1 MPADRDRSMI
11 DELRQKVVDLT
22 EQLTQERAKVKQ
34 IQHDKVIEVRHA
46 REQEQVKCEKEKIT
60 LKKKYLKEKND
71 AVNKILEN
79 LKKKDRGVGEV
90 LNQKDEEI
98 RLLQIELLAAQ
109 KENDSTSQS
118 SFTKEQESAMLN
130 ELRDQFETEKAR
142 LMQSMFEL
150 RTEKVRL
157 EEELDIIKDSDR
169 EKAIQLRQMHDQ
181 HQRELT
187 KLKRSSTVENRKQ
200 LEELRQVER
209 RVMDKEKELSRKSK
223 RLSQIEMSKE
233 ELQDKLNEQKL
244 SERINLSMSM
254 IDLNSSFS
262 PRKGQEDR
270 EKGLQQRNA
279 ELQAR
284 IKQLEE
290 KINNLNSENE
300 SLVAKMFQER
310 KTRVQLENN
319 LNNQNLSSRTN
330 SSSTPVPTKPR
341 KRVKFACTMINGTNV
356 MNENENNGNNV
367 ASKKQTVQD
376 GKKRR
381 QSLSTV
387 CSNLEEKNKELVKQ
401 NQELMMQLDE
411 LKESAELS
419 VEDKALAEKLRI
431 QEKEKLLIE
440 RTLAQILSQSNI
452 NLPKDIRENIENQA
466 LQMEL
471 NEALQNED
479 KSAQDD
485 QLVEEL
491 RAKIMEQEDDYHK
504 LLNETK
510 RREEE
515 LETTNVQ
522 LGKELT
528 ALKANQ
534 VQLAEQLSSTKAVM
548 KKLNSEHDQLKQSS
562 SRLQSEHDQ
571 LQQSSS
577 RLKTENEKLRQ
588 TSSAPQPDLEKQLR
602 EARDLK
608 NEIEMLRAEKQ
619 KLLDGEAASKQKIKL
634 LEEVQMELVKKEEKN
649 SRFYDDV
656 SQKLSL
662 VTQER
667 NELTKRVEEYETQR
681 RYEAEEMASMLN
693 DRNEYLE
700 QLEKDKEY
708 LRKECENYRL
718 SNMKLESRLQKMESK
733 LSPNSAALL
742 NKITELEETTEVVE
756 ALKISNEDLKNHIR
770 QFESEKAGMKKQH
783 NEELQRVIR
792 TLDKKN
798 KEHNQKSEELRSH
811 IKRLESDLRHLEQSK
826 MENSG
831 NLQIKSQELQQM
843 SEYVRK
849 LESSE
854 NDLRTKLELY
864 QKTTQEELEGLK
876 ERNRELELN
885 TKKMTDMRQTERVLR
900 RHIIEID
907 KARASEARQH
917 HRAKLQLE
925 DLKKKVES
933 SETQLTKTKEM
944 DSLIQEVV
952 MLQASE
958 QRLKSQ
964 LEDIKS
970 GKDLNQT
977 IITESKSKDQEL
989 QKLYDQIR
997 DLNKKLDESTTLK
1010 EEKEHLTAK
1019 LDKQESEYR
1028 GVTKSLKAEVAK
1040 LEVQL
1045 QEREKQAGEFKQL
1058 VVRLEQEIKDLSDD
1072 QEKRVLLE
1080 KIVRLE
1086 SDLSQTKSEN
1096 SKLSTQMD
1104 NVSKATLASVNS
1116 VELTD
1121 GVFAEV
1127 HSAIVTKIKEQGD
1140 ELTTLMKNL
1149 RTLLNSSIQE
1159 SGNRGDED
1167 AQQKYLV
1174 FMQNLETMGFI
1185 VKETMSLDQMLLNLE
1200 RIYSRDLQGLDGKKK
1215 EALSQ
1220 VEDLKA
1226 SIVELKLTEVD
1237 NEFSAYPAALSMELR
1252 SLNNKLALA
1261 EEENRSLKMEFKD
1274 MRDSLNLK
1282 RDRMILLETKLNDAE
1297 HKLAGTSNR
1306 SSEINS
1312 QANLDQADARHKSVK
1327 AKLTSEITMLES
1339 SLATAH
1345 ATIKTLQAQ
1354 LPEGAGDNKLV
1365 QQVQETQEKMTAMQK
1380 EYRKQIDNLEV
1391 NLSTT
1396 NGTLLRRDN
1405 EIKMLR
1411 EGVSHLESRL
1421 ERAAASKE
1429 QDIAAVKQEKEKHIL
1444 ANQKLETQNIELV
1457 TLCETI
1463 KGDFEKQSESHK
1475 ELEDLKNRLQ
1485 LDLELNRQELKNS
1498 TTKVKALEDKL
1509 ASMRAEIASHT
1520 SPDALLQSKEEQ
1532 INDLEEKLN
1541 EQSEKS
1547 QAEISNLRS
1556 NIWQLQ
1562 TDVSTEKAAK
1572 KAVEAKLAELRLKM
1586 DNSNSSYEKEL
1597 ETSKESL
1604 NSSRL
1609 KYNELNEKHM
1619 NVNQKC
1625 DDLTKKVR
1633 QLEFEVE
1640 SKTNEIR
1647 DIREQCNELDKTVK
1661 QRNLEV
1667 ERLIKKTE
1675 DLDKE
1680 LSVRRNATD
1689 VNGELSELL
1698 LNKDNHIQEIELK
1711 LQKSAGDVSTAK
1723 SEVTELKKQLGAL
1736 EEMRRKQTQEI
1747 KKLQN
1752 EAERENKRDREL
1764 LHEKN
1769 NNLNKEITRLTM
1781 LLSQNNSQAKD
1792 GQVDE
1797 SVLDRIR
1804 VMEAELDDVSKK
1816 YKKSTSV
1823 LEEKQEELK
1832 VQKDEIKLLRM
1843 TVESY
1848 DSKVN
1853 EQTDLINKLEKELTN
1868 VKGTLA
1874 VSLLEEIQH
1883 ATASPPPQIEK
1894 VPSIM
1899 LGDDDVNNAL
1909 RTIDEANNSTNL
1921 QRTATAE
1928 SEARYYVALSDY
1940 QAPPGT
1946 EQISVREGDIVIVL
1960 SEEKSGFY
1968 MAEVEGKKGLVP
1980 VGHVGEYNP
1989 KHPGSALPL
1998 EAYKLN
2004 AISDDDLEGNLSPPV
2019 APSAAWLPNSSIC
2032 LTWEPPALLDGK
2044 NRGIA
2049 VAGYKVYVSGKE
2061 KTIVF
2066 GCESR
2071 EIVLE
2076 NMSTTSLGDIQIVT
2090 IGADNQ
2096 ESNPVP
2102 VTLPKPPEKAEILKA
2117 VHAHNTS
2124 IDTSAQYVVALYTY
2138 DPVLDSP
2145 NEFPELEL
2153 GFLEGDLIRKV
2164 GDTMPDGF
2172 FKGELYGKTGLV
2184 PSNFVQLILEQDGS
2198 LGETGEDVSASGSYP
2213 QKFIALYD
2221 YDPMTQSPNDN
2232 PETELAFCEG
2242 EIIDVTGP
2250 MDEDQYYPAEVGGR
2264 YGLVPSNFVESL
2276 KENSRSKDHDGTLA
2290 REDSTEATIATL
2302 LAQAAENVS
2311 QKDPLRK
2318 NVPSSAELDVRN
2330 TMSVRTRWH
2339 QRYPNVY

>member
-1 MPADRDRSMI
+1 MTFQYGRS
-11 DELRQKVVDLT
+11 DNK
-22 EQLTQERAKVKQ
+22 
-34 IQHDKVIEVRHA
+34 
-46 REQEQVKCEKEKIT
+46 KCTKCMSI
-60 LKKKYLKEKND
+60 
-71 AVNKILEN
+71 NK
-79 LKKKDRGVGEV
+79 
-90 LNQKDEEI
+90 
-98 RLLQIELLAAQ
+98 
-109 KENDSTSQS
+109 
-118 SFTKEQESAMLN
+118 
-130 ELRDQFETEKAR
+130 LRDQFETEKAR

-262 PRKGQEDR
+262 PHTPPVIKPRGSASGNLARSSSSTFSYGRLSRTSSSSSVASGRKSLATTPSSPKPGRPPSVGPLRAERKGQEDR

-330 SSSTPVPTKPR
+330 SSSTP
-341 KRVKFACTMINGTNV
+341 
-356 MNENENNGNNV
+356 
-367 ASKKQTVQD
+367 KKQTVQD

-656 SQKLSL
+656 S
-662 VTQER
+662 
-667 NELTKRVEEYETQR
+667 QR

-2330 TMSVRTRWH
+2330 TMSVSGSKASLTESNSKKKKKSRLNILKKLKKSRED
-2339 QRYPNVY
+2339 VSKGEG

>member
-22 EQLTQERAKVKQ
+22 EQLGQERVKVKQ
-34 IQHDKVIEVRHA
+34 VHHDKVIEVRHA

-79 LKKKDRGVGEV
+79 LKKKDRGIGEV
-90 LNQKDEEI
+90 LNQKDDEI
-98 RLLQIELLAAQ
+98 RVLQAELQVLQ
-109 KENDSTSQS
+109 TENDSGSHTSL
-118 SFTKEQESAMLN
+118 TNEQESAYIS

-181 HQRELT
+181 HQRELS
-187 KLKRSSTVENRKQ
+187 KIKRSSTVENRKQ
-200 LEELRQVER
+200 LDELRQVER

-223 RLSQIEMSKE
+223 RMSQIEVTKE
-233 ELQDKLNEQKL
+233 ELQEKLNEQKL

-262 PRKGQEDR
+262 PRKSQEER
-270 EKGLQQRNA
+270 EKGFQQRNT

-290 KINNLNSENE
+290 KINSLNSENE
-300 SLVAKMFQER
+300 SL
-310 KTRVQLENN
+310 
-319 LNNQNLSSRTN
+319 
-330 SSSTPVPTKPR
+330 
-341 KRVKFACTMINGTNV
+341 
-356 MNENENNGNNV
+356 
-367 ASKKQTVQD
+367 KKQSGGQD

-381 QSLSTV
+381 VSLSTI
-387 CSNLEEKNKELVKQ
+387 CANLEEKNKELSKQ
-401 NQELMMQLDE
+401 NQDLLTQLDE

-419 VEDKALAEKLRI
+419 VDGKALAEKLRI
-431 QEKEKLLIE
+431 QEKEKLLVE
-440 RTLAQILSQSNI
+440 RTLAQILTQSNI
-452 NLPKDIRENIENQA
+452 KLPKDIRENIENQA

-471 NEALQNED
+471 NEAWQND
-479 KSAQDD
+479 DNDSQDA

-491 RAKIMEQEDDYHK
+491 RAKILEQEQDYK
-504 LLNETK
+504 KMVTDTK
-510 RREEE
+510 QKEEE
-515 LETTNVQ
+515 LESSNVQ
-522 LGKELT
+522 LSKELS

-534 VQLAEQLSSTKAVM
+534 VQLAEQLNSTKAVM
-548 KKLNSEHDQLKQSS
+548 KNLKAENEQFKQSTA
-562 SRLQSEHDQ
+562 RIQSEYEQ
-571 LQQSSS
+571 LQQSSA
-577 RLKTENEKLRQ
+577 LLEAEIEKLKQ
-588 TSSAPQPDLEKQLR
+588 APAKPVPDLDKQLR

-619 KLLDGEAASKQKIKL
+619 KLLDGEASSKQKIKL

-649 SRFYDDV
+649 SRYYDDIT
-656 SQKLSL
+656 QKFSL
-662 VTQER
+662 VTKER
-667 NELTKRVEEYETQR
+667 NELAKRVEEYETQR

-700 QLEKDKEY
+700 QLEKSIMQIKDDKDKEY

-718 SNMKLESRLQKMESK
+718 SNLKLESRLSKMESK
-733 LSPNSAALL
+733 LSPNSAALI

-756 ALKISNEDLKNHIR
+756 ALKVSNEDLKNHIR
-770 QFESEKAGMKKQH
+770 QYEAEKGAMKKQH

-811 IKRLESDLRHLEQSK
+811 IKRLESDLRHLETSK

-849 LESSE
+849 LETTE

-925 DLKKKVES
+925 DLKKKAES
-933 SETQLTKTKEM
+933 TETQLAKTKEV

-964 LEDIKS
+964 LEDIRS

-977 IITESKSKDQEL
+977 MITESKSKDDEL
-989 QKLYDQIR
+989 HKLYDQIK
-997 DLNKKLDESTTLK
+997 DLNKKLDGSTNVF
-1010 EEKEHLTAK
+1010 EEKSRLAEQLE
-1019 LDKQESEYR
+1019 KQETEYR
-1028 GVTKSLKAEVAK
+1028 NVTKSLRAEVAK

-1045 QEREKQAGEFKQL
+1045 QEREKQALEFKQL
-1058 VVRLEQEIKDLSDD
+1058 VSRLEQEIKEISDD

-1080 KIVRLE
+1080 KIVHLE
-1086 SDLSQTKSEN
+1086 GDLSSTKSEN
-1096 SKLSTQMD
+1096 TKLSTQMD
-1104 NVSKATLASVNS
+1104 NVAKGSMAAVKS
-1116 VELTD
+1116 VEFTD
-1121 GVFAEV
+1121 GAFAEV

-1140 ELTTLMKNL
+1140 ELNSLMKNL
-1149 RTLLNSSIQE
+1149 RALLNSSIQS
-1159 SGNRGDED
+1159 SGNQMSEEQ
-1167 AQQKYLV
+1167 QQKYLL
-1174 FMQNLETMGFI
+1174 FMQNLETIGFI
-1185 VKETMSLDQMLLNLE
+1185 VKETMSLDQLLENLE
-1200 RIYSRDLQGLDGKKK
+1200 KIYSRDLQGLENNKI
-1215 EALSQ
+1215 EALSK

-1237 NEFSAYPAALSMELR
+1237 NEFSTYPAALSLELR
-1252 SLNNKLALA
+1252 HLNNKLALT
-1261 EEENRSLKMEFKD
+1261 EEENRSIKMEYKD
-1274 MRDSLNLK
+1274 MRDQLQLK
-1282 RDRMILLETKLNDAE
+1282 RDQAILLETRLNDSE
-1297 HKLAGTSNR
+1297 HKLAGRSNR
-1306 SSEINS
+1306 SNEIRS
-1312 QANLDQADARHKSVK
+1312 QATVDQADARHKSVK
-1327 AKLTSEITMLES
+1327 NKLSSEISMLES

-1345 ATIKTLQAQ
+1345 STIKTLQAQ
-1354 LPEGAGDNKLV
+1354 LPEGASDSILIK
-1365 QQVQETQEKMTAMQK
+1365 QVQETQEKMLAMQA

-1396 NGTLLRRDN
+1396 NATLLRREN

-1421 ERAAASKE
+1421 ERAALAKE
-1429 QDIAAVKQEKEKHIL
+1429 QDMAAVKLEKEKHIL

-1463 KGDFEKQSESHK
+1463 KGDFEKQSLTTK
-1475 ELEDLKNRLQ
+1475 ELEDLKNKLQ
-1485 LDLELNRQELKNS
+1485 HDLELNQQEAKMS
-1498 TTKVKALEDKL
+1498 RDKVKVLEDKL
-1509 ASMRAEIASHT
+1509 ASLRDEAASHS

-1547 QAEISNLRS
+1547 QGEISSLKS
-1556 NIWQLQ
+1556 QIWQLQ
-1562 TDVSTEKAAK
+1562 TDVSSERAAK
-1572 KAVEAKLAELRLKM
+1572 KAVDARLSELKLKLET
-1586 DNSNSSYEKEL
+1586 SNSSYEKEL
-1597 ETSKESL
+1597 ETSKENM
-1604 NSSRL
+1604 NSYRM
-1609 KYNELNEKHM
+1609 KYNELAQSTKEMNEIS
-1619 NVNQKC
+1619 

-1647 DIREQCNELDKTVK
+1647 DLREHCNELDKTVK
-1661 QRNLEV
+1661 QRNLEI

-1675 DLDKE
+1675 ELDKE

-1698 LNKDNHIQEIELK
+1698 LNKDNHIQEIEVK
-1711 LQKSAGDVSTAK
+1711 LQKSVGEVIAAK
-1723 SEVTELKKQLGAL
+1723 SEVAELKKKIGTL
-1736 EEMRRKQTQEI
+1736 EERRRNQTEES

-1752 EAERENKRDREL
+1752 EAERESKKDREL

-1769 NNLNKEITRLTM
+1769 NTLNREITRLTAM
-1781 LLSQNNSQAKD
+1781 LSQNI
-1792 GQVDE
+1792 GQENNAPVDNT
-1797 SVLDRIR
+1797 VLDRMTK
-1804 VMEAELDDVSKK
+1804 METELNEVSKK
-1816 YKKSTSV
+1816 YRGSASV

-1853 EQTDLINKLEKELTN
+1853 EQTDLINKLQKELTN

-1874 VSLLEEIQH
+1874 VSLLDEIQQ
-1883 ATASPPPQIEK
+1883 ATASLPPQLEK

-1899 LGDDDVNNAL
+1899 LGDDDVSNAL
-1909 RTIDEANNSTNL
+1909 RTIDEANSTSTL

-1940 QAPPGT
+1940 EAPEGSQQT
-1946 EQISVREGDIVIVL
+1946 SVKEGDIVIVL
-1960 SEEKSGFY
+1960 SEERMGF
-1968 MAEVEGKKGLVP
+1968 
-1980 VGHVGEYNP
+1980 
-1989 KHPGSALPL
+1989 
-1998 EAYKLN
+1998 
-2004 AISDDDLEGNLSPPV
+2004 I
-2019 APSAAWLPNSSIC
+2019 WLK
-2032 LTWEPPALLDGK
+2032 W
-2044 NRGIA
+2044 
-2049 VAGYKVYVSGKE
+2049 
-2061 KTIVF
+2061 
-2066 GCESR
+2066 R
-2071 EIVLE
+2071 EIR
-2076 NMSTTSLGDIQIVT
+2076 DW
-2090 IGADNQ
+2090 
-2096 ESNPVP
+2096 
-2102 VTLPKPPEKAEILKA
+2102 
-2117 VHAHNTS
+2117 
-2124 IDTSAQYVVALYTY
+2124 
-2138 DPVLDSP
+2138 
-2145 NEFPELEL
+2145 F
-2153 GFLEGDLIRKV
+2153 
-2164 GDTMPDGF
+2164 
-2172 FKGELYGKTGLV
+2172 
-2184 PSNFVQLILEQDGS
+2184 
-2198 LGETGEDVSASGSYP
+2198 
-2213 QKFIALYD
+2213 
-2221 YDPMTQSPNDN
+2221 
-2232 PETELAFCEG
+2232 
-2242 EIIDVTGP
+2242 
-2250 MDEDQYYPAEVGGR
+2250 
-2264 YGLVPSNFVESL
+2264 
-2276 KENSRSKDHDGTLA
+2276 
-2290 REDSTEATIATL
+2290 L
-2302 LAQAAENVS
+2302 LAM
-2311 QKDPLRK
+2311 
-2318 NVPSSAELDVRN
+2318 SANTTLNTLDQLCR
-2330 TMSVRTRWH
+2330 
-2339 QRYPNVY
+2339 

>member
-22 EQLTQERAKVKQ
+22 EQLGQERVKVKQ
-34 IQHDKVIEVRHA
+34 VHHDKVIEVRHA

-79 LKKKDRGVGEV
+79 LKKKDRGIGEV
-90 LNQKDEEI
+90 LNQKDDEI
-98 RLLQIELLAAQ
+98 RVLQAELQVLQ
-109 KENDSTSQS
+109 TENDSGSHTSL
-118 SFTKEQESAMLN
+118 TNEQESAYIS

-181 HQRELT
+181 HQRELS
-187 KLKRSSTVENRKQ
+187 KIKRSSTVENRKQ
-200 LEELRQVER
+200 LDELRQVER

-223 RLSQIEMSKE
+223 RMSQIEVTKE
-233 ELQDKLNEQKL
+233 ELQEKLNEQKL

-262 PRKGQEDR
+262 PRKSQEER
-270 EKGLQQRNA
+270 EKGFQQRNT

-290 KINNLNSENE
+290 KINSLNSENE
-300 SLVAKMFQER
+300 SL
-310 KTRVQLENN
+310 
-319 LNNQNLSSRTN
+319 
-330 SSSTPVPTKPR
+330 
-341 KRVKFACTMINGTNV
+341 
-356 MNENENNGNNV
+356 
-367 ASKKQTVQD
+367 KKQSGGQD

-381 QSLSTV
+381 VSLSTI
-387 CSNLEEKNKELVKQ
+387 CANLEEKNKELSKQ
-401 NQELMMQLDE
+401 NQDLLTQLDE

-419 VEDKALAEKLRI
+419 VDGKALAEKLRI
-431 QEKEKLLIE
+431 QEKEKLLVE
-440 RTLAQILSQSNI
+440 RTLAQILTQSNI
-452 NLPKDIRENIENQA
+452 KLPKDIRENIENQA

-471 NEALQNED
+471 NEAWQND
-479 KSAQDD
+479 DNDSQDA

-491 RAKIMEQEDDYHK
+491 RAKILEQEQDYK
-504 LLNETK
+504 KMVTDTK
-510 RREEE
+510 QKEEE
-515 LETTNVQ
+515 LESSNVQ
-522 LGKELT
+522 LSKELS

-534 VQLAEQLSSTKAVM
+534 VQLAEQLNSTKAVEDATRTWLGPPRPHFFSPQM
-548 KKLNSEHDQLKQSS
+548 KNLKAENEQFKQSTA
-562 SRLQSEHDQ
+562 RIQSEYEQ
-571 LQQSSS
+571 LQQSSA
-577 RLKTENEKLRQ
+577 LLEAEIEKLKQ
-588 TSSAPQPDLEKQLR
+588 APAKPVPDLDKQLR

-619 KLLDGEAASKQKIKL
+619 KLLDGEASSKQKIKL

-649 SRFYDDV
+649 SRYYDDIT
-656 SQKLSL
+656 QKFSL
-662 VTQER
+662 VTKER
-667 NELTKRVEEYETQR
+667 NELAKRVEEYETQR

-718 SNMKLESRLQKMESK
+718 SNLKLESRLSKMESK
-733 LSPNSAALL
+733 LSPNSAALI

-756 ALKISNEDLKNHIR
+756 ALKVSNEDLKNHIR
-770 QFESEKAGMKKQH
+770 QYEAEKGAMKKQH

-811 IKRLESDLRHLEQSK
+811 IKRLESDLRHLETSK

-849 LESSE
+849 LETTE

-925 DLKKKVES
+925 DLKKKAES
-933 SETQLTKTKEM
+933 TETQLAKTKEV

-964 LEDIKS
+964 LEDIRS

-977 IITESKSKDQEL
+977 MITESKSKDDEL
-989 QKLYDQIR
+989 HKLYDQIK
-997 DLNKKLDESTTLK
+997 DLNKKLDGSTNVF
-1010 EEKEHLTAK
+1010 EEKSRLAEQLE
-1019 LDKQESEYR
+1019 KQETEYR
-1028 GVTKSLKAEVAK
+1028 NVTKSLRAEVAK

-1045 QEREKQAGEFKQL
+1045 QEREKQALEFKQL
-1058 VVRLEQEIKDLSDD
+1058 VSRLEQEIKEISDD

-1080 KIVRLE
+1080 KIVHLE
-1086 SDLSQTKSEN
+1086 GDLSSTKSEN
-1096 SKLSTQMD
+1096 TKLSTQMD
-1104 NVSKATLASVNS
+1104 NVAKGSMAAVKS
-1116 VELTD
+1116 VEFTD
-1121 GVFAEV
+1121 GAFAEV

-1140 ELTTLMKNL
+1140 ELNSLMKNL
-1149 RTLLNSSIQE
+1149 RALLNSSIQS
-1159 SGNRGDED
+1159 SGNQMSEEQ
-1167 AQQKYLV
+1167 QQKYLL
-1174 FMQNLETMGFI
+1174 FMQNLETIGFI
-1185 VKETMSLDQMLLNLE
+1185 VKETMSLDQLLENLE
-1200 RIYSRDLQGLDGKKK
+1200 KIYSRDLQGLENNKI
-1215 EALSQ
+1215 EALSK

-1237 NEFSAYPAALSMELR
+1237 NEFSTYPAALSLELR
-1252 SLNNKLALA
+1252 HLNNKLALT
-1261 EEENRSLKMEFKD
+1261 EEENRSIKMEYKD
-1274 MRDSLNLK
+1274 MRDQLQLK
-1282 RDRMILLETKLNDAE
+1282 RDQAILLETRLNDSE
-1297 HKLAGTSNR
+1297 HKLAGRSNR
-1306 SSEINS
+1306 SNEIRS
-1312 QANLDQADARHKSVK
+1312 QATVDQADARHKSVK
-1327 AKLTSEITMLES
+1327 NKLSSEISMLES

-1345 ATIKTLQAQ
+1345 STIKTLQAQ
-1354 LPEGAGDNKLV
+1354 LPEGASDSILIK
-1365 QQVQETQEKMTAMQK
+1365 QVQETQEKMLAMQA

-1396 NGTLLRRDN
+1396 NATLLRREN

-1421 ERAAASKE
+1421 ERAALAKE
-1429 QDIAAVKQEKEKHIL
+1429 QDMAAVKLEKEKHIL

-1463 KGDFEKQSESHK
+1463 KGDFEKQSLTTK
-1475 ELEDLKNRLQ
+1475 ELEDLKNKLQ
-1485 LDLELNRQELKNS
+1485 HDLELNQQEAKMS
-1498 TTKVKALEDKL
+1498 RDKVKVLEDKL
-1509 ASMRAEIASHT
+1509 ASLRDEAASHS

-1547 QAEISNLRS
+1547 QGEISSLKS
-1556 NIWQLQ
+1556 QIWQLQ
-1562 TDVSTEKAAK
+1562 TDVSSERAAK
-1572 KAVEAKLAELRLKM
+1572 KAVDARLSELKLKLET
-1586 DNSNSSYEKEL
+1586 SNSSYEKEL
-1597 ETSKESL
+1597 ETSKENM
-1604 NSSRL
+1604 NSYRM
-1609 KYNELNEKHM
+1609 KYNELAQSTKEMNEIS
-1619 NVNQKC
+1619 

-1647 DIREQCNELDKTVK
+1647 DLREHCNELDKTVK
-1661 QRNLEV
+1661 QRNLEI

-1675 DLDKE
+1675 ELDKE

-1698 LNKDNHIQEIELK
+1698 LNKDNHIQEIEVK
-1711 LQKSAGDVSTAK
+1711 LQKSVGEVIAAK
-1723 SEVTELKKQLGAL
+1723 SEVAELKKKIGTL
-1736 EEMRRKQTQEI
+1736 EERRRNQTEES

-1752 EAERENKRDREL
+1752 EAERESKKDREL

-1769 NNLNKEITRLTM
+1769 NTLNREITRLTAM
-1781 LLSQNNSQAKD
+1781 LSQNI
-1792 GQVDE
+1792 GQENNAPVDNT
-1797 SVLDRIR
+1797 VLDRMTK
-1804 VMEAELDDVSKK
+1804 METELNEVSKK
-1816 YKKSTSV
+1816 YRGSASV

-1853 EQTDLINKLEKELTN
+1853 EQTDLINKLQKELTN

-1874 VSLLEEIQH
+1874 VSLLDEIQQ
-1883 ATASPPPQIEK
+1883 ATASLPPQLEK

-1899 LGDDDVNNAL
+1899 LGDDDVSNAL
-1909 RTIDEANNSTNL
+1909 RTIDEANSTSTL

-1940 QAPPGT
+1940 EAPEGSQQT
-1946 EQISVREGDIVIVL
+1946 SVKEGDIVIVL
-1960 SEEKSGFY
+1960 SEERMGF
-1968 MAEVEGKKGLVP
+1968 
-1980 VGHVGEYNP
+1980 
-1989 KHPGSALPL
+1989 
-1998 EAYKLN
+1998 
-2004 AISDDDLEGNLSPPV
+2004 I
-2019 APSAAWLPNSSIC
+2019 WLK
-2032 LTWEPPALLDGK
+2032 W
-2044 NRGIA
+2044 
-2049 VAGYKVYVSGKE
+2049 
-2061 KTIVF
+2061 
-2066 GCESR
+2066 R
-2071 EIVLE
+2071 EIR
-2076 NMSTTSLGDIQIVT
+2076 DW
-2090 IGADNQ
+2090 
-2096 ESNPVP
+2096 
-2102 VTLPKPPEKAEILKA
+2102 
-2117 VHAHNTS
+2117 
-2124 IDTSAQYVVALYTY
+2124 
-2138 DPVLDSP
+2138 
-2145 NEFPELEL
+2145 F
-2153 GFLEGDLIRKV
+2153 
-2164 GDTMPDGF
+2164 
-2172 FKGELYGKTGLV
+2172 
-2184 PSNFVQLILEQDGS
+2184 
-2198 LGETGEDVSASGSYP
+2198 
-2213 QKFIALYD
+2213 
-2221 YDPMTQSPNDN
+2221 
-2232 PETELAFCEG
+2232 
-2242 EIIDVTGP
+2242 
-2250 MDEDQYYPAEVGGR
+2250 
-2264 YGLVPSNFVESL
+2264 
-2276 KENSRSKDHDGTLA
+2276 
-2290 REDSTEATIATL
+2290 L
-2302 LAQAAENVS
+2302 LAM
-2311 QKDPLRK
+2311 
-2318 NVPSSAELDVRN
+2318 SANTTLNTLDQLCR
-2330 TMSVRTRWH
+2330 
-2339 QRYPNVY
+2339 

>member
-22 EQLTQERAKVKQ
+22 EQLGQERVKVKQ
-34 IQHDKVIEVRHA
+34 VHHDKVIEVRHA

-79 LKKKDRGVGEV
+79 LKKKDRGIGEV
-90 LNQKDEEI
+90 LNQKDDEI
-98 RLLQIELLAAQ
+98 RVLQAELQVLQ
-109 KENDSTSQS
+109 TENDSGSHTSL
-118 SFTKEQESAMLN
+118 TNEQESAYIS

-181 HQRELT
+181 HQRELS
-187 KLKRSSTVENRKQ
+187 KIKRSSTVENRKQ
-200 LEELRQVER
+200 LDELRQVER

-223 RLSQIEMSKE
+223 RMSQIEVTKE
-233 ELQDKLNEQKL
+233 ELQEKLNEQKL

-262 PRKGQEDR
+262 PQHTPPVIKPRGSARSASGNLARSSSSTFSYGRLSRTSSSSSVSSARKSHATTPSSPNAGARPPSFGPVRVERKSQEER
-270 EKGLQQRNA
+270 EKGFQQRNT

-290 KINNLNSENE
+290 KINSLNSENE
-300 SLVAKMFQER
+300 SLVGKMFQER

-319 LNNQNLSSRTN
+319 LNDQLQKTSNSN
-330 SSSTPVPTKPR
+330 SSSTQP
-341 KRVKFACTMINGTNV
+341 
-356 MNENENNGNNV
+356 
-367 ASKKQTVQD
+367 KKQSGGQD

-381 QSLSTV
+381 VSLSTI
-387 CSNLEEKNKELVKQ
+387 CANLEEKNKELSKQ
-401 NQELMMQLDE
+401 NQDLLTQLDE

-419 VEDKALAEKLRI
+419 VDGKALAEKLRI
-431 QEKEKLLIE
+431 QEKEKLLVE
-440 RTLAQILSQSNI
+440 RTLAQILTQSNI
-452 NLPKDIRENIENQA
+452 KLPKDIRLSSKENIENQA

-471 NEALQNED
+471 NEAWQND
-479 KSAQDD
+479 DNDSQDA

-491 RAKIMEQEDDYHK
+491 RAKILEQEQDYK
-504 LLNETK
+504 KMVTDTK
-510 RREEE
+510 QKEEE
-515 LETTNVQ
+515 LESSNVQ
-522 LGKELT
+522 LSKELS

-534 VQLAEQLSSTKAVM
+534 VQLAEQLNSTKAVM
-548 KKLNSEHDQLKQSS
+548 KNLKAENEQFKQSTA
-562 SRLQSEHDQ
+562 RIQSEYEQ
-571 LQQSSS
+571 LQQSSA
-577 RLKTENEKLRQ
+577 LLEAEIEKLKQ
-588 TSSAPQPDLEKQLR
+588 APAKPVPDLDKQLR

-619 KLLDGEAASKQKIKL
+619 KLLDGEASSKQKIKL

-649 SRFYDDV
+649 SRYYDDI
-656 SQKLSL
+656 
-662 VTQER
+662 
-667 NELTKRVEEYETQR
+667 TQR

-700 QLEKDKEY
+700 QLEKSIMQIKDDKDKEY

-718 SNMKLESRLQKMESK
+718 SNLKLESRLSKMESK
-733 LSPNSAALL
+733 LSPNSAALI

-756 ALKISNEDLKNHIR
+756 ALKVSNEDLKNHIR
-770 QFESEKAGMKKQH
+770 QYEAEKGAMKKQH

-811 IKRLESDLRHLEQSK
+811 IKRLESDLRHLETSK

-849 LESSE
+849 LETTE

-925 DLKKKVES
+925 DLKKKAES
-933 SETQLTKTKEM
+933 TETQLAKTKEV

-964 LEDIKS
+964 LEDIRS

-977 IITESKSKDQEL
+977 MITESKSKDDEL
-989 QKLYDQIR
+989 HKLYDQIK
-997 DLNKKLDESTTLK
+997 DLNKKLDGSTNVF
-1010 EEKEHLTAK
+1010 EEKSRLAEQLE
-1019 LDKQESEYR
+1019 KQETEYR
-1028 GVTKSLKAEVAK
+1028 NVTKSLRAEVAK

-1045 QEREKQAGEFKQL
+1045 QEREKQALEFKQL
-1058 VVRLEQEIKDLSDD
+1058 VSRLEQEIKEISDD

-1080 KIVRLE
+1080 KIVHLE
-1086 SDLSQTKSEN
+1086 GDLSSTKSEN
-1096 SKLSTQMD
+1096 TKLSTQMD
-1104 NVSKATLASVNS
+1104 NVAKGSMAAVKS
-1116 VELTD
+1116 VEFTD
-1121 GVFAEV
+1121 GAFAEV

-1140 ELTTLMKNL
+1140 ELNSLMKNL
-1149 RTLLNSSIQE
+1149 RALLNSSIQS
-1159 SGNRGDED
+1159 SGNQMSEEQ
-1167 AQQKYLV
+1167 QQKYLL
-1174 FMQNLETMGFI
+1174 FMQNLETIGFI
-1185 VKETMSLDQMLLNLE
+1185 VKETMSLDQLLENLE
-1200 RIYSRDLQGLDGKKK
+1200 KIYSRDLQGLENNKI
-1215 EALSQ
+1215 EALSK

-1237 NEFSAYPAALSMELR
+1237 NEFSTYPAALSLELR
-1252 SLNNKLALA
+1252 HLNNKLALT
-1261 EEENRSLKMEFKD
+1261 EEENRSIKMEYKD
-1274 MRDSLNLK
+1274 MRDQLQLK
-1282 RDRMILLETKLNDAE
+1282 RDQAILLETRLNDSE
-1297 HKLAGTSNR
+1297 HKLAGRSNR
-1306 SSEINS
+1306 SNEIRS
-1312 QANLDQADARHKSVK
+1312 QATVDQADARHKSVK
-1327 AKLTSEITMLES
+1327 NKLSSEISMLES

-1345 ATIKTLQAQ
+1345 STIKTLQAQ
-1354 LPEGAGDNKLV
+1354 LPEGASDSILIK
-1365 QQVQETQEKMTAMQK
+1365 QVQETQEKMLAMQA

-1396 NGTLLRRDN
+1396 NATLLRREN

-1421 ERAAASKE
+1421 ERAALAKE
-1429 QDIAAVKQEKEKHIL
+1429 QDMAAVKLEKEKHIL

-1463 KGDFEKQSESHK
+1463 KGDFEKQSLTTK
-1475 ELEDLKNRLQ
+1475 ELEDLKNKLQ
-1485 LDLELNRQELKNS
+1485 HDLELNQQEAKMS
-1498 TTKVKALEDKL
+1498 RDKVKVLEDKL
-1509 ASMRAEIASHT
+1509 ASLRDEAASHS

-1547 QAEISNLRS
+1547 QGEISSLKS
-1556 NIWQLQ
+1556 QIWQLQ
-1562 TDVSTEKAAK
+1562 TDVSSERAAK
-1572 KAVEAKLAELRLKM
+1572 KAVDARLSELKLKLET
-1586 DNSNSSYEKEL
+1586 SNSSYEKEL
-1597 ETSKESL
+1597 ETSKENM
-1604 NSSRL
+1604 NSYRM
-1609 KYNELNEKHM
+1609 KYNELAQSTKEMNEIS
-1619 NVNQKC
+1619 

-1647 DIREQCNELDKTVK
+1647 DLREHCNELDKTVK
-1661 QRNLEV
+1661 QRNLEI

-1675 DLDKE
+1675 ELDKE

-1698 LNKDNHIQEIELK
+1698 LNKDNHIQEIEVK
-1711 LQKSAGDVSTAK
+1711 LQKSVGEVIAAK
-1723 SEVTELKKQLGAL
+1723 SEVAELKKKIGTL
-1736 EEMRRKQTQEI
+1736 EERRRNQTEES

-1752 EAERENKRDREL
+1752 EAERESKKDREL

-1769 NNLNKEITRLTM
+1769 NTLNREITRLTAM
-1781 LLSQNNSQAKD
+1781 LSQNI
-1792 GQVDE
+1792 GQENNAPVDNT
-1797 SVLDRIR
+1797 VLDRMTK
-1804 VMEAELDDVSKK
+1804 METELNEVSKK
-1816 YKKSTSV
+1816 YRGSASV

-1853 EQTDLINKLEKELTN
+1853 EQTDLINKLQKELTN

-1874 VSLLEEIQH
+1874 VSLLDEIQQ
-1883 ATASPPPQIEK
+1883 ATASLPPQLEK

-1899 LGDDDVNNAL
+1899 LGDDDVSNAL
-1909 RTIDEANNSTNL
+1909 RTIDEANSTSTL

-1940 QAPPGT
+1940 EAPEGSQQT
-1946 EQISVREGDIVIVL
+1946 SVKEGDIVIVL
-1960 SEEKSGFY
+1960 SEERMGF
-1968 MAEVEGKKGLVP
+1968 
-1980 VGHVGEYNP
+1980 
-1989 KHPGSALPL
+1989 
-1998 EAYKLN
+1998 
-2004 AISDDDLEGNLSPPV
+2004 I
-2019 APSAAWLPNSSIC
+2019 WLK
-2032 LTWEPPALLDGK
+2032 W
-2044 NRGIA
+2044 
-2049 VAGYKVYVSGKE
+2049 
-2061 KTIVF
+2061 
-2066 GCESR
+2066 R
-2071 EIVLE
+2071 EIR
-2076 NMSTTSLGDIQIVT
+2076 DW
-2090 IGADNQ
+2090 
-2096 ESNPVP
+2096 
-2102 VTLPKPPEKAEILKA
+2102 
-2117 VHAHNTS
+2117 
-2124 IDTSAQYVVALYTY
+2124 
-2138 DPVLDSP
+2138 
-2145 NEFPELEL
+2145 F
-2153 GFLEGDLIRKV
+2153 
-2164 GDTMPDGF
+2164 
-2172 FKGELYGKTGLV
+2172 
-2184 PSNFVQLILEQDGS
+2184 
-2198 LGETGEDVSASGSYP
+2198 
-2213 QKFIALYD
+2213 
-2221 YDPMTQSPNDN
+2221 
-2232 PETELAFCEG
+2232 
-2242 EIIDVTGP
+2242 
-2250 MDEDQYYPAEVGGR
+2250 
-2264 YGLVPSNFVESL
+2264 
-2276 KENSRSKDHDGTLA
+2276 
-2290 REDSTEATIATL
+2290 L
-2302 LAQAAENVS
+2302 LAM
-2311 QKDPLRK
+2311 
-2318 NVPSSAELDVRN
+2318 SANTTLNTLDQLCR
-2330 TMSVRTRWH
+2330 
-2339 QRYPNVY
+2339 

>member
-22 EQLTQERAKVKQ
+22 EQLGQERVKVKQ
-34 IQHDKVIEVRHA
+34 VHHDKVIEVRHA

-79 LKKKDRGVGEV
+79 LKKKDRGIGEV
-90 LNQKDEEI
+90 LNQKDDEI
-98 RLLQIELLAAQ
+98 RVLQAELQVLQ
-109 KENDSTSQS
+109 TENDSGSHTSL
-118 SFTKEQESAMLN
+118 TNEQESAYIS

-181 HQRELT
+181 HQRELS
-187 KLKRSSTVENRKQ
+187 KIKRSSTVENRKQ
-200 LEELRQVER
+200 LDELRQVER

-223 RLSQIEMSKE
+223 RMSQIEVTKE
-233 ELQDKLNEQKL
+233 ELQEKLNEQKL

-262 PRKGQEDR
+262 PRKSQEER
-270 EKGLQQRNA
+270 EKGFQQRNT

-290 KINNLNSENE
+290 KINSLNSENE
-300 SLVAKMFQER
+300 SLVGKMFQER

-319 LNNQNLSSRTN
+319 LNDQLQKTSNSN
-330 SSSTPVPTKPR
+330 SSSTQP
-341 KRVKFACTMINGTNV
+341 
-356 MNENENNGNNV
+356 
-367 ASKKQTVQD
+367 KKQSGGQD

-381 QSLSTV
+381 VSLSTI
-387 CSNLEEKNKELVKQ
+387 CANLEEKNKELSKQ
-401 NQELMMQLDE
+401 NQDLLTQLDE

-419 VEDKALAEKLRI
+419 VDGKALAEKLRI
-431 QEKEKLLIE
+431 QEKEKLLVE
-440 RTLAQILSQSNI
+440 RTLAQILTQSNI
-452 NLPKDIRENIENQA
+452 KLPKDIRLSSKENIENQA

-471 NEALQNED
+471 NEAWQND
-479 KSAQDD
+479 DNDSQDA

-491 RAKIMEQEDDYHK
+491 RAKILEQEQDYK
-504 LLNETK
+504 KMVTDTK
-510 RREEE
+510 QKEEE
-515 LETTNVQ
+515 LESSNVQ
-522 LGKELT
+522 LSKELS

-534 VQLAEQLSSTKAVM
+534 VQLAEQLNSTKAVM
-548 KKLNSEHDQLKQSS
+548 KNLKAENEQFKQSTA
-562 SRLQSEHDQ
+562 RIQSEYEQ
-571 LQQSSS
+571 LQQSSA
-577 RLKTENEKLRQ
+577 LLEAEIEKLKQ
-588 TSSAPQPDLEKQLR
+588 APAKPVPDLDKQLR

-619 KLLDGEAASKQKIKL
+619 KLLDGEASSKQKIKL

-649 SRFYDDV
+649 SRYYDDIT
-656 SQKLSL
+656 QKFSL
-662 VTQER
+662 VTKER
-667 NELTKRVEEYETQR
+667 NELAKRVEEYETQR

-718 SNMKLESRLQKMESK
+718 SNLKLESRLSKMESK
-733 LSPNSAALL
+733 LSPNSAALI

-756 ALKISNEDLKNHIR
+756 ALKVSNEDLKNHIR
-770 QFESEKAGMKKQH
+770 QYEAEKGAMKKQH

-811 IKRLESDLRHLEQSK
+811 IKRLESDLRHLETSK

-849 LESSE
+849 LETTE

-925 DLKKKVES
+925 DLKKKAES
-933 SETQLTKTKEM
+933 TETQLAKTKEV

-964 LEDIKS
+964 LEDIRS

-977 IITESKSKDQEL
+977 MITESKSKDDEL
-989 QKLYDQIR
+989 HKLYDQIK
-997 DLNKKLDESTTLK
+997 DLNKKLDGSTNVF
-1010 EEKEHLTAK
+1010 EEKSRLAEQLE
-1019 LDKQESEYR
+1019 KQETEYR
-1028 GVTKSLKAEVAK
+1028 NVTKSLRAEVAK

-1045 QEREKQAGEFKQL
+1045 QEREKQALEFKQL
-1058 VVRLEQEIKDLSDD
+1058 VSRLEQEIKEISDD

-1080 KIVRLE
+1080 KIVHLE
-1086 SDLSQTKSEN
+1086 GDLSSTKSEN
-1096 SKLSTQMD
+1096 TKLSTQMD
-1104 NVSKATLASVNS
+1104 NVAKGSMAAVKS
-1116 VELTD
+1116 VEFTD
-1121 GVFAEV
+1121 GAFAEV

-1140 ELTTLMKNL
+1140 ELNSLMKNL
-1149 RTLLNSSIQE
+1149 RALLNSSIQS
-1159 SGNRGDED
+1159 SGNQMSEEQ
-1167 AQQKYLV
+1167 QQKYLL
-1174 FMQNLETMGFI
+1174 FMQNLETIGFI
-1185 VKETMSLDQMLLNLE
+1185 VKETMSLDQLLENLE
-1200 RIYSRDLQGLDGKKK
+1200 KIYSRDLQGLENNKI
-1215 EALSQ
+1215 EALSK

-1237 NEFSAYPAALSMELR
+1237 NEFSTYPAALSLELR
-1252 SLNNKLALA
+1252 HLNNKLALT
-1261 EEENRSLKMEFKD
+1261 EEENRSIKMEYKD
-1274 MRDSLNLK
+1274 MRDQLQLK
-1282 RDRMILLETKLNDAE
+1282 RDQAILLETRLNDSE
-1297 HKLAGTSNR
+1297 HKLAGRSNR
-1306 SSEINS
+1306 SNEIRS
-1312 QANLDQADARHKSVK
+1312 QATVDQADARHKSVK
-1327 AKLTSEITMLES
+1327 NKLSSEISMLES

-1345 ATIKTLQAQ
+1345 STIKTLQAQ
-1354 LPEGAGDNKLV
+1354 LPEGASDSILIK
-1365 QQVQETQEKMTAMQK
+1365 QVQETQEKMLAMQA

-1396 NGTLLRRDN
+1396 NATLLRREN

-1421 ERAAASKE
+1421 ERAALAKE
-1429 QDIAAVKQEKEKHIL
+1429 QDMAAVKLEKEKHIL

-1463 KGDFEKQSESHK
+1463 KGDFEKQSLTTK
-1475 ELEDLKNRLQ
+1475 ELEDLKNKLQ
-1485 LDLELNRQELKNS
+1485 HDLELNQQEAKMS
-1498 TTKVKALEDKL
+1498 RDKVKVLEDKL
-1509 ASMRAEIASHT
+1509 ASLRDEAASHS

-1547 QAEISNLRS
+1547 QGEISSLKS
-1556 NIWQLQ
+1556 QIWQLQ
-1562 TDVSTEKAAK
+1562 TDVSSERAAK
-1572 KAVEAKLAELRLKM
+1572 KAVDARLSELKLKLET
-1586 DNSNSSYEKEL
+1586 SNSSYEKEL
-1597 ETSKESL
+1597 ETSKENM
-1604 NSSRL
+1604 NSYRM
-1609 KYNELNEKHM
+1609 KYNELAQSTKEMNEIS
-1619 NVNQKC
+1619 

-1647 DIREQCNELDKTVK
+1647 DLREHCNELDKTVK
-1661 QRNLEV
+1661 QRNLEI

-1675 DLDKE
+1675 ELDKE

-1698 LNKDNHIQEIELK
+1698 LNKDNHIQEIEVK
-1711 LQKSAGDVSTAK
+1711 LQKSVGEVIAAK
-1723 SEVTELKKQLGAL
+1723 SEVAELKKKIGTL
-1736 EEMRRKQTQEI
+1736 EERRRNQTEES

-1752 EAERENKRDREL
+1752 EAERESKKDREL

-1769 NNLNKEITRLTM
+1769 NTLNREITRLTAM
-1781 LLSQNNSQAKD
+1781 LSQNI
-1792 GQVDE
+1792 GQENNAPVDNT
-1797 SVLDRIR
+1797 VLDRMTK
-1804 VMEAELDDVSKK
+1804 METELNEVSKK
-1816 YKKSTSV
+1816 YRGSASV

-1853 EQTDLINKLEKELTN
+1853 EQTDLINKLQKELTN

-1874 VSLLEEIQH
+1874 VSLLDEIQQ
-1883 ATASPPPQIEK
+1883 ATASLPPQLEK

-1899 LGDDDVNNAL
+1899 LGDDDVSNAL
-1909 RTIDEANNSTNL
+1909 RTIDEANSTSTL

-1940 QAPPGT
+1940 EAPEGSQQT
-1946 EQISVREGDIVIVL
+1946 SVKEGDIVIVL
-1960 SEEKSGFY
+1960 SEERMGF
-1968 MAEVEGKKGLVP
+1968 
-1980 VGHVGEYNP
+1980 
-1989 KHPGSALPL
+1989 
-1998 EAYKLN
+1998 
-2004 AISDDDLEGNLSPPV
+2004 I
-2019 APSAAWLPNSSIC
+2019 WLK
-2032 LTWEPPALLDGK
+2032 W
-2044 NRGIA
+2044 
-2049 VAGYKVYVSGKE
+2049 
-2061 KTIVF
+2061 
-2066 GCESR
+2066 R
-2071 EIVLE
+2071 EIR
-2076 NMSTTSLGDIQIVT
+2076 DW
-2090 IGADNQ
+2090 
-2096 ESNPVP
+2096 
-2102 VTLPKPPEKAEILKA
+2102 
-2117 VHAHNTS
+2117 
-2124 IDTSAQYVVALYTY
+2124 
-2138 DPVLDSP
+2138 
-2145 NEFPELEL
+2145 F
-2153 GFLEGDLIRKV
+2153 
-2164 GDTMPDGF
+2164 
-2172 FKGELYGKTGLV
+2172 
-2184 PSNFVQLILEQDGS
+2184 
-2198 LGETGEDVSASGSYP
+2198 
-2213 QKFIALYD
+2213 
-2221 YDPMTQSPNDN
+2221 
-2232 PETELAFCEG
+2232 
-2242 EIIDVTGP
+2242 
-2250 MDEDQYYPAEVGGR
+2250 
-2264 YGLVPSNFVESL
+2264 
-2276 KENSRSKDHDGTLA
+2276 
-2290 REDSTEATIATL
+2290 L
-2302 LAQAAENVS
+2302 LAM
-2311 QKDPLRK
+2311 
-2318 NVPSSAELDVRN
+2318 SANTTLNTLDQLCR
-2330 TMSVRTRWH
+2330 
-2339 QRYPNVY
+2339 

>member
-22 EQLTQERAKVKQ
+22 EQLGQERVKVKQ
-34 IQHDKVIEVRHA
+34 VHHDKVIEVRHA

-79 LKKKDRGVGEV
+79 LKKKDRGIGEV
-90 LNQKDEEI
+90 LNQKDDEI
-98 RLLQIELLAAQ
+98 RVLQAELQVLQ
-109 KENDSTSQS
+109 TENDSGSHTSL
-118 SFTKEQESAMLN
+118 TNEQESAYIS

-181 HQRELT
+181 HQRELS
-187 KLKRSSTVENRKQ
+187 KIKRSSTVENRKQ
-200 LEELRQVER
+200 LDELRQVER

-223 RLSQIEMSKE
+223 RMSQIEVTKE
-233 ELQDKLNEQKL
+233 ELQEKLNEQKL

-262 PRKGQEDR
+262 PQHTPPVIKPRGSARSASGNLARSSSSTFSYGRLSRTSSSSSVSSARKSHATTPSSPNAGARPPSFGPVRVERKSQEER
-270 EKGLQQRNA
+270 EKGFQQRNT

-290 KINNLNSENE
+290 KINSLNSENE
-300 SLVAKMFQER
+300 SL
-310 KTRVQLENN
+310 
-319 LNNQNLSSRTN
+319 
-330 SSSTPVPTKPR
+330 
-341 KRVKFACTMINGTNV
+341 
-356 MNENENNGNNV
+356 
-367 ASKKQTVQD
+367 KKQSGGQD

-381 QSLSTV
+381 VSLSTI
-387 CSNLEEKNKELVKQ
+387 CANLEEKNKELSKQ
-401 NQELMMQLDE
+401 NQDLLTQLDE

-419 VEDKALAEKLRI
+419 VDGKALAEKLRI
-431 QEKEKLLIE
+431 QEKEKLLVE
-440 RTLAQILSQSNI
+440 RTLAQILTQSNI
-452 NLPKDIRENIENQA
+452 KLPKDIRENIENQA

-471 NEALQNED
+471 NEAWQND
-479 KSAQDD
+479 DNDSQDA

-491 RAKIMEQEDDYHK
+491 RAKILEQEQDYK
-504 LLNETK
+504 KMVTDTK
-510 RREEE
+510 QKEEE
-515 LETTNVQ
+515 LESSNVQ
-522 LGKELT
+522 LSKELS

-534 VQLAEQLSSTKAVM
+534 VQLAEQLNSTKAVM
-548 KKLNSEHDQLKQSS
+548 KNLKAENEQFKQSTA
-562 SRLQSEHDQ
+562 RIQSEYEQ
-571 LQQSSS
+571 LQQSSA
-577 RLKTENEKLRQ
+577 LLEAEIEKLKQ
-588 TSSAPQPDLEKQLR
+588 APAKPVPDLDKQLR

-619 KLLDGEAASKQKIKL
+619 KLLDGEASSKQKIKL

-649 SRFYDDV
+649 SRYYDDI
-656 SQKLSL
+656 
-662 VTQER
+662 
-667 NELTKRVEEYETQR
+667 TQR

-718 SNMKLESRLQKMESK
+718 SNLKLESRLSKMESK
-733 LSPNSAALL
+733 LSPNSAALI

-756 ALKISNEDLKNHIR
+756 ALKVSNEDLKNHIR
-770 QFESEKAGMKKQH
+770 QYEAEKGAMKKQH

-811 IKRLESDLRHLEQSK
+811 IKRLESDLRHLETSK

-849 LESSE
+849 LETTE

-925 DLKKKVES
+925 DLKKKAES
-933 SETQLTKTKEM
+933 TETQLAKTKEV

-964 LEDIKS
+964 LEDIRS

-977 IITESKSKDQEL
+977 MITESKSKDDEL
-989 QKLYDQIR
+989 HKLYDQIK
-997 DLNKKLDESTTLK
+997 DLNKKLDGSTNVF
-1010 EEKEHLTAK
+1010 EEKSRLAEQLE
-1019 LDKQESEYR
+1019 KQETEYR
-1028 GVTKSLKAEVAK
+1028 NVTKSLRAEVAK

-1045 QEREKQAGEFKQL
+1045 QEREKQALEFKQL
-1058 VVRLEQEIKDLSDD
+1058 VSRLEQEIKEISDD

-1080 KIVRLE
+1080 KIVHLE
-1086 SDLSQTKSEN
+1086 GDLSSTKSEN
-1096 SKLSTQMD
+1096 TKLSTQMD
-1104 NVSKATLASVNS
+1104 NVAKGSMAAVKS
-1116 VELTD
+1116 VEFTD
-1121 GVFAEV
+1121 GAFAEV

-1140 ELTTLMKNL
+1140 ELNSLMKNL
-1149 RTLLNSSIQE
+1149 RALLNSSIQS
-1159 SGNRGDED
+1159 SGNQMSEEQ
-1167 AQQKYLV
+1167 QQKYLL
-1174 FMQNLETMGFI
+1174 FMQNLETIGFI
-1185 VKETMSLDQMLLNLE
+1185 VKETMSLDQLLENLE
-1200 RIYSRDLQGLDGKKK
+1200 KIYSRDLQGLENNKI
-1215 EALSQ
+1215 EALSK

-1237 NEFSAYPAALSMELR
+1237 NEFSTYPAALSLELR
-1252 SLNNKLALA
+1252 HLNNKLALT
-1261 EEENRSLKMEFKD
+1261 EEENRSIKMEYKD
-1274 MRDSLNLK
+1274 MRDQLQLK
-1282 RDRMILLETKLNDAE
+1282 RDQAILLETRLNDSE
-1297 HKLAGTSNR
+1297 HKLAGRSNR
-1306 SSEINS
+1306 SNEIRS
-1312 QANLDQADARHKSVK
+1312 QATVDQADARHKSVK
-1327 AKLTSEITMLES
+1327 NKLSSEISMLES

-1345 ATIKTLQAQ
+1345 STIKTLQAQ
-1354 LPEGAGDNKLV
+1354 LPEGASDSILIK
-1365 QQVQETQEKMTAMQK
+1365 QVQETQEKMLAMQA

-1396 NGTLLRRDN
+1396 NATLLRREN

-1421 ERAAASKE
+1421 ERAALAKE
-1429 QDIAAVKQEKEKHIL
+1429 QDMAAVKLEKEKHIL

-1463 KGDFEKQSESHK
+1463 KGDFEKQSLTTK
-1475 ELEDLKNRLQ
+1475 ELEDLKNKLQ
-1485 LDLELNRQELKNS
+1485 HDLELNQQEAKMS
-1498 TTKVKALEDKL
+1498 RDKVKVLEDKL
-1509 ASMRAEIASHT
+1509 ASLRDEAASHS

-1547 QAEISNLRS
+1547 QGEISSLKS
-1556 NIWQLQ
+1556 QIWQLQ
-1562 TDVSTEKAAK
+1562 TDVSSERAAK
-1572 KAVEAKLAELRLKM
+1572 KAVDARLSELKLKLET
-1586 DNSNSSYEKEL
+1586 SNSSYEKEL
-1597 ETSKESL
+1597 ETSKENM
-1604 NSSRL
+1604 NSYRM
-1609 KYNELNEKHM
+1609 KYNELAQSTKEMNEIS
-1619 NVNQKC
+1619 

-1647 DIREQCNELDKTVK
+1647 DLREHCNELDKTVK
-1661 QRNLEV
+1661 QRNLEI

-1675 DLDKE
+1675 ELDKE

-1698 LNKDNHIQEIELK
+1698 LNKDNHIQEIEVK
-1711 LQKSAGDVSTAK
+1711 LQKSVGEVIAAK
-1723 SEVTELKKQLGAL
+1723 SEVAELKKKIGTL
-1736 EEMRRKQTQEI
+1736 EERRRNQTEES

-1752 EAERENKRDREL
+1752 EAERESKKDREL

-1769 NNLNKEITRLTM
+1769 NTLNREITRLTAM
-1781 LLSQNNSQAKD
+1781 LSQNI
-1792 GQVDE
+1792 GQENNAPVDNT
-1797 SVLDRIR
+1797 VLDRMTK
-1804 VMEAELDDVSKK
+1804 METELNEVSKK
-1816 YKKSTSV
+1816 YRGSASV

-1853 EQTDLINKLEKELTN
+1853 EQTDLINKLQKELTN

-1874 VSLLEEIQH
+1874 VSLLDEIQQ
-1883 ATASPPPQIEK
+1883 ATASLPPQLEK

-1899 LGDDDVNNAL
+1899 LGDDDVSNAL
-1909 RTIDEANNSTNL
+1909 RTIDEANSTSTL

-1940 QAPPGT
+1940 EAPEGSQQT
-1946 EQISVREGDIVIVL
+1946 SVKEGDIVIVL
-1960 SEEKSGFY
+1960 SEERMGF
-1968 MAEVEGKKGLVP
+1968 
-1980 VGHVGEYNP
+1980 
-1989 KHPGSALPL
+1989 
-1998 EAYKLN
+1998 
-2004 AISDDDLEGNLSPPV
+2004 I
-2019 APSAAWLPNSSIC
+2019 WLK
-2032 LTWEPPALLDGK
+2032 W
-2044 NRGIA
+2044 
-2049 VAGYKVYVSGKE
+2049 
-2061 KTIVF
+2061 
-2066 GCESR
+2066 R
-2071 EIVLE
+2071 EIR
-2076 NMSTTSLGDIQIVT
+2076 DW
-2090 IGADNQ
+2090 
-2096 ESNPVP
+2096 
-2102 VTLPKPPEKAEILKA
+2102 
-2117 VHAHNTS
+2117 
-2124 IDTSAQYVVALYTY
+2124 
-2138 DPVLDSP
+2138 
-2145 NEFPELEL
+2145 F
-2153 GFLEGDLIRKV
+2153 
-2164 GDTMPDGF
+2164 
-2172 FKGELYGKTGLV
+2172 
-2184 PSNFVQLILEQDGS
+2184 
-2198 LGETGEDVSASGSYP
+2198 
-2213 QKFIALYD
+2213 
-2221 YDPMTQSPNDN
+2221 
-2232 PETELAFCEG
+2232 
-2242 EIIDVTGP
+2242 
-2250 MDEDQYYPAEVGGR
+2250 
-2264 YGLVPSNFVESL
+2264 
-2276 KENSRSKDHDGTLA
+2276 
-2290 REDSTEATIATL
+2290 L
-2302 LAQAAENVS
+2302 LAM
-2311 QKDPLRK
+2311 
-2318 NVPSSAELDVRN
+2318 SANTTLNTLDQLCR
-2330 TMSVRTRWH
+2330 
-2339 QRYPNVY
+2339 

>member
-22 EQLTQERAKVKQ
+22 EQLGQERVKVKQ
-34 IQHDKVIEVRHA
+34 VHHDKVIEVRHA

-79 LKKKDRGVGEV
+79 LKKKDRGIGEV
-90 LNQKDEEI
+90 LNQKDDEI
-98 RLLQIELLAAQ
+98 RVLQAELQVLQ
-109 KENDSTSQS
+109 TENDSGSHTSL
-118 SFTKEQESAMLN
+118 TNEQESAYIS

-181 HQRELT
+181 HQRELS
-187 KLKRSSTVENRKQ
+187 KIKRSSTVENRKQ
-200 LEELRQVER
+200 LDELRQVER

-223 RLSQIEMSKE
+223 RMSQIEVTKE
-233 ELQDKLNEQKL
+233 ELQEKLNEQKL

-262 PRKGQEDR
+262 PRKSQEER
-270 EKGLQQRNA
+270 EKGFQQRNT

-290 KINNLNSENE
+290 KINSLNSENE
-300 SLVAKMFQER
+300 SL
-310 KTRVQLENN
+310 
-319 LNNQNLSSRTN
+319 
-330 SSSTPVPTKPR
+330 
-341 KRVKFACTMINGTNV
+341 
-356 MNENENNGNNV
+356 
-367 ASKKQTVQD
+367 KKQSGGQD

-381 QSLSTV
+381 VSLSTI
-387 CSNLEEKNKELVKQ
+387 CANLEEKNKELSKQ
-401 NQELMMQLDE
+401 NQDLLTQLDE

-419 VEDKALAEKLRI
+419 VDGKALAEKLRI
-431 QEKEKLLIE
+431 QEKEKLLVE
-440 RTLAQILSQSNI
+440 RTLAQILTQSNI
-452 NLPKDIRENIENQA
+452 KLPKDIRENIENQA

-471 NEALQNED
+471 NEAWQND
-479 KSAQDD
+479 DNDSQDA

-491 RAKIMEQEDDYHK
+491 RAKILEQEQDYK
-504 LLNETK
+504 KMVTDTK
-510 RREEE
+510 QKEEE
-515 LETTNVQ
+515 LESSNVQ
-522 LGKELT
+522 LSKELS

-534 VQLAEQLSSTKAVM
+534 VQLAEQLNSTKAVM
-548 KKLNSEHDQLKQSS
+548 KNLKAENEQFKQSTA
-562 SRLQSEHDQ
+562 RIQSEYEQ
-571 LQQSSS
+571 LQQSSA
-577 RLKTENEKLRQ
+577 LLEAEIEKLKQ
-588 TSSAPQPDLEKQLR
+588 APAKPVPDLDKQLR

-619 KLLDGEAASKQKIKL
+619 KLLDGEASSKQKIKL

-649 SRFYDDV
+649 SRYYDDIT
-656 SQKLSL
+656 QKFSL
-662 VTQER
+662 VTKER
-667 NELTKRVEEYETQR
+667 NELAKRVEEYETQR

-718 SNMKLESRLQKMESK
+718 SNLKLESRLSKMESK
-733 LSPNSAALL
+733 LSPNSAALI

-756 ALKISNEDLKNHIR
+756 ALKVSNEDLKNHIR
-770 QFESEKAGMKKQH
+770 QYEAEKGAMKKQH

-811 IKRLESDLRHLEQSK
+811 IKRLESDLRHLETSK

-849 LESSE
+849 LETTE

-925 DLKKKVES
+925 DLKKKAES
-933 SETQLTKTKEM
+933 TETQLAKTKEV

-964 LEDIKS
+964 LEDIRS

-977 IITESKSKDQEL
+977 MITESKSKDDEL
-989 QKLYDQIR
+989 HKLYDQIK
-997 DLNKKLDESTTLK
+997 DLNKKLDGSTNVF
-1010 EEKEHLTAK
+1010 EEKSRLAEQLE
-1019 LDKQESEYR
+1019 KQETEYR
-1028 GVTKSLKAEVAK
+1028 NVTKSLRAEVAK

-1045 QEREKQAGEFKQL
+1045 QEREKQALEFKQL
-1058 VVRLEQEIKDLSDD
+1058 VSRLEQEIKEISDD

-1080 KIVRLE
+1080 KIVHLE
-1086 SDLSQTKSEN
+1086 GDLSSTKSEN
-1096 SKLSTQMD
+1096 TKLSTQMD
-1104 NVSKATLASVNS
+1104 NVAKGSMAAVKS
-1116 VELTD
+1116 VEFTD
-1121 GVFAEV
+1121 GAFAEV

-1140 ELTTLMKNL
+1140 ELNSLMKNL
-1149 RTLLNSSIQE
+1149 RALLNSSIQS
-1159 SGNRGDED
+1159 SGNQMSEEQ
-1167 AQQKYLV
+1167 QQKYLL
-1174 FMQNLETMGFI
+1174 FMQNLETIGFI
-1185 VKETMSLDQMLLNLE
+1185 VKETMSLDQLLENLE
-1200 RIYSRDLQGLDGKKK
+1200 KIYSRDLQGLENNKI
-1215 EALSQ
+1215 EALSK

-1237 NEFSAYPAALSMELR
+1237 NEFSTYPAALSLELR
-1252 SLNNKLALA
+1252 HLNNKLALT
-1261 EEENRSLKMEFKD
+1261 EEENRSIKMEYKD
-1274 MRDSLNLK
+1274 MRDQLQLK
-1282 RDRMILLETKLNDAE
+1282 RDQAILLETRLNDSE
-1297 HKLAGTSNR
+1297 HKLAGRSNR
-1306 SSEINS
+1306 SNEIRS
-1312 QANLDQADARHKSVK
+1312 QATVDQADARHKSVK
-1327 AKLTSEITMLES
+1327 NKLSSEISMLES

-1345 ATIKTLQAQ
+1345 STIKTLQAQ
-1354 LPEGAGDNKLV
+1354 LPEGASDSILIK
-1365 QQVQETQEKMTAMQK
+1365 QVQETQEKMLAMQA

-1396 NGTLLRRDN
+1396 NATLLRREN

-1421 ERAAASKE
+1421 ERAALAKE
-1429 QDIAAVKQEKEKHIL
+1429 QDMAAVKLEKEKHIL

-1463 KGDFEKQSESHK
+1463 KGDFEKQSLTTK
-1475 ELEDLKNRLQ
+1475 ELEDLKNKLQ
-1485 LDLELNRQELKNS
+1485 HDLELNQQEAKMS
-1498 TTKVKALEDKL
+1498 RDKVKVLEDKL
-1509 ASMRAEIASHT
+1509 ASLRDEAASHS

-1547 QAEISNLRS
+1547 QGEISSLKS
-1556 NIWQLQ
+1556 QIWQLQ
-1562 TDVSTEKAAK
+1562 TDVSSERAAK
-1572 KAVEAKLAELRLKM
+1572 KAVDARLSELKLKLET
-1586 DNSNSSYEKEL
+1586 SNSSYEKEL
-1597 ETSKESL
+1597 ETSKENM
-1604 NSSRL
+1604 NSYRM
-1609 KYNELNEKHM
+1609 KYNELAQSTKEMNEIS
-1619 NVNQKC
+1619 

-1647 DIREQCNELDKTVK
+1647 DLREHCNELDKTVK
-1661 QRNLEV
+1661 QRNLEI

-1675 DLDKE
+1675 ELDKE

-1698 LNKDNHIQEIELK
+1698 LNKDNHIQEIEVK
-1711 LQKSAGDVSTAK
+1711 LQKSVGEVIAAK
-1723 SEVTELKKQLGAL
+1723 SEVAELKKKIGTL
-1736 EEMRRKQTQEI
+1736 EERRRNQTEES

-1752 EAERENKRDREL
+1752 EAERESKKDREL

-1769 NNLNKEITRLTM
+1769 NTLNREITRLTAM
-1781 LLSQNNSQAKD
+1781 LSQNI
-1792 GQVDE
+1792 GQENNAPVDNT
-1797 SVLDRIR
+1797 VLDRMTK
-1804 VMEAELDDVSKK
+1804 METELNEVSKK
-1816 YKKSTSV
+1816 YRGSASV

-1853 EQTDLINKLEKELTN
+1853 EQTDLINKLQKELTN

-1874 VSLLEEIQH
+1874 VSLLDEIQQ
-1883 ATASPPPQIEK
+1883 ATASLPPQLEK

-1899 LGDDDVNNAL
+1899 LGDDDVSNAL
-1909 RTIDEANNSTNL
+1909 RTIDEANSTSTL

-1940 QAPPGT
+1940 EAPEGSQQT
-1946 EQISVREGDIVIVL
+1946 SVKEGDIVIVL
-1960 SEEKSGFY
+1960 SEERMGF
-1968 MAEVEGKKGLVP
+1968 
-1980 VGHVGEYNP
+1980 
-1989 KHPGSALPL
+1989 
-1998 EAYKLN
+1998 
-2004 AISDDDLEGNLSPPV
+2004 I
-2019 APSAAWLPNSSIC
+2019 WLK
-2032 LTWEPPALLDGK
+2032 W
-2044 NRGIA
+2044 
-2049 VAGYKVYVSGKE
+2049 
-2061 KTIVF
+2061 
-2066 GCESR
+2066 R
-2071 EIVLE
+2071 EIR
-2076 NMSTTSLGDIQIVT
+2076 DW
-2090 IGADNQ
+2090 
-2096 ESNPVP
+2096 
-2102 VTLPKPPEKAEILKA
+2102 
-2117 VHAHNTS
+2117 
-2124 IDTSAQYVVALYTY
+2124 
-2138 DPVLDSP
+2138 
-2145 NEFPELEL
+2145 F
-2153 GFLEGDLIRKV
+2153 
-2164 GDTMPDGF
+2164 
-2172 FKGELYGKTGLV
+2172 
-2184 PSNFVQLILEQDGS
+2184 
-2198 LGETGEDVSASGSYP
+2198 
-2213 QKFIALYD
+2213 
-2221 YDPMTQSPNDN
+2221 
-2232 PETELAFCEG
+2232 
-2242 EIIDVTGP
+2242 
-2250 MDEDQYYPAEVGGR
+2250 
-2264 YGLVPSNFVESL
+2264 
-2276 KENSRSKDHDGTLA
+2276 
-2290 REDSTEATIATL
+2290 L
-2302 LAQAAENVS
+2302 LAM
-2311 QKDPLRK
+2311 
-2318 NVPSSAELDVRN
+2318 SANTTLNTLDQLCR
-2330 TMSVRTRWH
+2330 
-2339 QRYPNVY
+2339 

>member
-22 EQLTQERAKVKQ
+22 EQLGQERVKVKQ
-34 IQHDKVIEVRHA
+34 VHHDKVIEVRHA

-79 LKKKDRGVGEV
+79 LKKKDRGIGEV
-90 LNQKDEEI
+90 LNQKDDEI
-98 RLLQIELLAAQ
+98 RVLQAELQVLQ
-109 KENDSTSQS
+109 TENDSGSHTSL
-118 SFTKEQESAMLN
+118 TNEQESAYIS

-181 HQRELT
+181 HQRELS
-187 KLKRSSTVENRKQ
+187 KIKRSSTVENRKQ
-200 LEELRQVER
+200 LDELRQVER

-223 RLSQIEMSKE
+223 RMSQIEVTKE
-233 ELQDKLNEQKL
+233 ELQEKLNEQKL

-262 PRKGQEDR
+262 PRKSQEER
-270 EKGLQQRNA
+270 EKGFQQRNT

-290 KINNLNSENE
+290 KINSLNSENE
-300 SLVAKMFQER
+300 SL
-310 KTRVQLENN
+310 
-319 LNNQNLSSRTN
+319 
-330 SSSTPVPTKPR
+330 
-341 KRVKFACTMINGTNV
+341 
-356 MNENENNGNNV
+356 
-367 ASKKQTVQD
+367 KKQSGGQD

-381 QSLSTV
+381 VSLSTI
-387 CSNLEEKNKELVKQ
+387 CANLEEKNKELSKQ
-401 NQELMMQLDE
+401 NQDLLTQLDE

-419 VEDKALAEKLRI
+419 VDGKALAEKLRI
-431 QEKEKLLIE
+431 QEKEKLLVE
-440 RTLAQILSQSNI
+440 RTLAQILTQSNI
-452 NLPKDIRENIENQA
+452 KLPKDIRLSSKENIENQA

-471 NEALQNED
+471 NEAWQND
-479 KSAQDD
+479 DNDSQDA

-491 RAKIMEQEDDYHK
+491 RAKILEQEQDYK
-504 LLNETK
+504 KMVTDTK
-510 RREEE
+510 QKEEE
-515 LETTNVQ
+515 LESSNVQ
-522 LGKELT
+522 LSKELS

-534 VQLAEQLSSTKAVM
+534 VQLAEQLNSTKAVM
-548 KKLNSEHDQLKQSS
+548 KNLKAENEQFKQSTA
-562 SRLQSEHDQ
+562 RIQSEYEQ
-571 LQQSSS
+571 LQQSSA
-577 RLKTENEKLRQ
+577 LLEAEIEKLKQ
-588 TSSAPQPDLEKQLR
+588 APAKPVPDLDKQLR

-619 KLLDGEAASKQKIKL
+619 KLLDGEASSKQKIKL

-649 SRFYDDV
+649 SRYYDDIT
-656 SQKLSL
+656 QKFSL
-662 VTQER
+662 VTKER
-667 NELTKRVEEYETQR
+667 NELAKRVEEYETQR

-718 SNMKLESRLQKMESK
+718 SNLKLESRLSKMESK
-733 LSPNSAALL
+733 LSPNSAALI

-756 ALKISNEDLKNHIR
+756 ALKVSNEDLKNHIR
-770 QFESEKAGMKKQH
+770 QYEAEKGAMKKQH

-811 IKRLESDLRHLEQSK
+811 IKRLESDLRHLETSK

-849 LESSE
+849 LETTE

-925 DLKKKVES
+925 DLKKKAES
-933 SETQLTKTKEM
+933 TETQLAKTKEV

-964 LEDIKS
+964 LEDIRS

-977 IITESKSKDQEL
+977 MITESKSKDDEL
-989 QKLYDQIR
+989 HKLYDQIK
-997 DLNKKLDESTTLK
+997 DLNKKLDGSTNVF
-1010 EEKEHLTAK
+1010 EEKSRLAEQLE
-1019 LDKQESEYR
+1019 KQETEYR
-1028 GVTKSLKAEVAK
+1028 NVTKSLRAEVAK

-1045 QEREKQAGEFKQL
+1045 QEREKQALEFKQL
-1058 VVRLEQEIKDLSDD
+1058 VSRLEQEIKEISDD

-1080 KIVRLE
+1080 KIVHLE
-1086 SDLSQTKSEN
+1086 GDLSSTKSEN
-1096 SKLSTQMD
+1096 TKLSTQMD
-1104 NVSKATLASVNS
+1104 NVAKGSMAAVKS
-1116 VELTD
+1116 VEFTD
-1121 GVFAEV
+1121 GAFAEV

-1140 ELTTLMKNL
+1140 ELNSLMKNL
-1149 RTLLNSSIQE
+1149 RALLNSSIQS
-1159 SGNRGDED
+1159 SGNQMSEEQ
-1167 AQQKYLV
+1167 QQKYLL
-1174 FMQNLETMGFI
+1174 FMQNLETIGFI
-1185 VKETMSLDQMLLNLE
+1185 VKETMSLDQLLENLE
-1200 RIYSRDLQGLDGKKK
+1200 KIYSRDLQGLENNKI
-1215 EALSQ
+1215 EALSK

-1237 NEFSAYPAALSMELR
+1237 NEFSTYPAALSLELR
-1252 SLNNKLALA
+1252 HLNNKLALT
-1261 EEENRSLKMEFKD
+1261 EEENRSIKMEYKD
-1274 MRDSLNLK
+1274 MRDQLQLK
-1282 RDRMILLETKLNDAE
+1282 RDQAILLETRLNDSE
-1297 HKLAGTSNR
+1297 HKLAGRSNR
-1306 SSEINS
+1306 SNEIRS
-1312 QANLDQADARHKSVK
+1312 QATVDQADARHKSVK
-1327 AKLTSEITMLES
+1327 NKLSSEISMLES

-1345 ATIKTLQAQ
+1345 STIKTLQAQ
-1354 LPEGAGDNKLV
+1354 LPEGASDSILIK
-1365 QQVQETQEKMTAMQK
+1365 QVQETQEKMLAMQA

-1396 NGTLLRRDN
+1396 NATLLRREN

-1421 ERAAASKE
+1421 ERAALAKE
-1429 QDIAAVKQEKEKHIL
+1429 QDMAAVKLEKEKHIL

-1463 KGDFEKQSESHK
+1463 KGDFEKQSLTTK
-1475 ELEDLKNRLQ
+1475 ELEDLKNKLQ
-1485 LDLELNRQELKNS
+1485 HDLELNQQEAKMS
-1498 TTKVKALEDKL
+1498 RDKVKVLEDKL
-1509 ASMRAEIASHT
+1509 ASLRDEAASHS

-1547 QAEISNLRS
+1547 QGEISSLKS
-1556 NIWQLQ
+1556 QIWQLQ
-1562 TDVSTEKAAK
+1562 TDVSSERAAK
-1572 KAVEAKLAELRLKM
+1572 KAVDARLSELKLKLET
-1586 DNSNSSYEKEL
+1586 SNSSYEKEL
-1597 ETSKESL
+1597 ETSKENM
-1604 NSSRL
+1604 NSYRM
-1609 KYNELNEKHM
+1609 KYNELAQSTKEMNEIS
-1619 NVNQKC
+1619 

-1647 DIREQCNELDKTVK
+1647 DLREHCNELDKTVK
-1661 QRNLEV
+1661 QRNLEI

-1675 DLDKE
+1675 ELDKE

-1698 LNKDNHIQEIELK
+1698 LNKDNHIQEIEVK
-1711 LQKSAGDVSTAK
+1711 LQKSVGEVIAAK
-1723 SEVTELKKQLGAL
+1723 SEVAELKKKIGTL
-1736 EEMRRKQTQEI
+1736 EERRRNQTEES

-1752 EAERENKRDREL
+1752 EAERESKKDREL

-1769 NNLNKEITRLTM
+1769 NTLNREITRLTAM
-1781 LLSQNNSQAKD
+1781 LSQNI
-1792 GQVDE
+1792 GQENNAPVDNT
-1797 SVLDRIR
+1797 VLDRMTK
-1804 VMEAELDDVSKK
+1804 METELNEVSKK
-1816 YKKSTSV
+1816 YRGSASV

-1853 EQTDLINKLEKELTN
+1853 EQTDLINKLQKELTN

-1874 VSLLEEIQH
+1874 VSLLDEIQQ
-1883 ATASPPPQIEK
+1883 ATASLPPQLEK

-1899 LGDDDVNNAL
+1899 LGDDDVSNAL
-1909 RTIDEANNSTNL
+1909 RTIDEANSTSTL

-1940 QAPPGT
+1940 EAPEGSQQT
-1946 EQISVREGDIVIVL
+1946 SVKEGDIVIVL
-1960 SEEKSGFY
+1960 SEERMGF
-1968 MAEVEGKKGLVP
+1968 
-1980 VGHVGEYNP
+1980 
-1989 KHPGSALPL
+1989 
-1998 EAYKLN
+1998 
-2004 AISDDDLEGNLSPPV
+2004 I
-2019 APSAAWLPNSSIC
+2019 WLK
-2032 LTWEPPALLDGK
+2032 W
-2044 NRGIA
+2044 
-2049 VAGYKVYVSGKE
+2049 
-2061 KTIVF
+2061 
-2066 GCESR
+2066 R
-2071 EIVLE
+2071 EIR
-2076 NMSTTSLGDIQIVT
+2076 DW
-2090 IGADNQ
+2090 
-2096 ESNPVP
+2096 
-2102 VTLPKPPEKAEILKA
+2102 
-2117 VHAHNTS
+2117 
-2124 IDTSAQYVVALYTY
+2124 
-2138 DPVLDSP
+2138 
-2145 NEFPELEL
+2145 F
-2153 GFLEGDLIRKV
+2153 
-2164 GDTMPDGF
+2164 
-2172 FKGELYGKTGLV
+2172 
-2184 PSNFVQLILEQDGS
+2184 
-2198 LGETGEDVSASGSYP
+2198 
-2213 QKFIALYD
+2213 
-2221 YDPMTQSPNDN
+2221 
-2232 PETELAFCEG
+2232 
-2242 EIIDVTGP
+2242 
-2250 MDEDQYYPAEVGGR
+2250 
-2264 YGLVPSNFVESL
+2264 
-2276 KENSRSKDHDGTLA
+2276 
-2290 REDSTEATIATL
+2290 L
-2302 LAQAAENVS
+2302 LAM
-2311 QKDPLRK
+2311 
-2318 NVPSSAELDVRN
+2318 SANTTLNTLDQLCR
-2330 TMSVRTRWH
+2330 
-2339 QRYPNVY
+2339 

>member
-22 EQLTQERAKVKQ
+22 EQLGQERVKVKQ
-34 IQHDKVIEVRHA
+34 VHHDKVIEVRHA

-79 LKKKDRGVGEV
+79 LKKKDRGIGEV
-90 LNQKDEEI
+90 LNQKDDEI
-98 RLLQIELLAAQ
+98 RVLQAELQVLQ
-109 KENDSTSQS
+109 TENDSGSHTSL
-118 SFTKEQESAMLN
+118 TNEQESAYIS

-181 HQRELT
+181 HQRELS
-187 KLKRSSTVENRKQ
+187 KIKRSSTVENRKQ
-200 LEELRQVER
+200 LDELRQVER

-223 RLSQIEMSKE
+223 RMSQIEVTKE
-233 ELQDKLNEQKL
+233 ELQEKLNEQKL

-262 PRKGQEDR
+262 PRKSQEER
-270 EKGLQQRNA
+270 EKGFQQRNT

-290 KINNLNSENE
+290 KINSLNSENE
-300 SLVAKMFQER
+300 SL
-310 KTRVQLENN
+310 
-319 LNNQNLSSRTN
+319 
-330 SSSTPVPTKPR
+330 
-341 KRVKFACTMINGTNV
+341 
-356 MNENENNGNNV
+356 
-367 ASKKQTVQD
+367 KKQSGGQD

-381 QSLSTV
+381 VSLSTI
-387 CSNLEEKNKELVKQ
+387 CANLEEKNKELSKQ
-401 NQELMMQLDE
+401 NQDLLTQLDE

-419 VEDKALAEKLRI
+419 VDGKALAEKLRI
-431 QEKEKLLIE
+431 QEKEKLLVE
-440 RTLAQILSQSNI
+440 RTLAQILTQSNI
-452 NLPKDIRENIENQA
+452 KLPKDIRENIENQA

-471 NEALQNED
+471 NEAWQND
-479 KSAQDD
+479 DNDSQDA

-491 RAKIMEQEDDYHK
+491 RAKILEQEQDYK
-504 LLNETK
+504 KMVTDTK
-510 RREEE
+510 QKEEE
-515 LETTNVQ
+515 LESSNVQ
-522 LGKELT
+522 LSKELS

-534 VQLAEQLSSTKAVM
+534 VQLAEQLNSTKAVM
-548 KKLNSEHDQLKQSS
+548 KNLKAENEQFKQSTA
-562 SRLQSEHDQ
+562 RIQSEYEQ
-571 LQQSSS
+571 LQQSSA
-577 RLKTENEKLRQ
+577 LLEAEIEKLKQ
-588 TSSAPQPDLEKQLR
+588 APAKPVPDLDKQLR

-619 KLLDGEAASKQKIKL
+619 KLLDGEASSKQKIKL

-649 SRFYDDV
+649 SRYYDDI
-656 SQKLSL
+656 
-662 VTQER
+662 
-667 NELTKRVEEYETQR
+667 TQR

-718 SNMKLESRLQKMESK
+718 SNLKLESRLSKMESK
-733 LSPNSAALL
+733 LSPNSAALI

-756 ALKISNEDLKNHIR
+756 ALKVSNEDLKNHIR
-770 QFESEKAGMKKQH
+770 QYEAEKGAMKKQH

-811 IKRLESDLRHLEQSK
+811 IKRLESDLRHLETSK

-849 LESSE
+849 LETTE

-925 DLKKKVES
+925 DLKKKAES
-933 SETQLTKTKEM
+933 TETQLAKTKEV

-964 LEDIKS
+964 LEDIRS

-977 IITESKSKDQEL
+977 MITESKSKDDEL
-989 QKLYDQIR
+989 HKLYDQIK
-997 DLNKKLDESTTLK
+997 DLNKKLDGSTNVF
-1010 EEKEHLTAK
+1010 EEKSRLAEQLE
-1019 LDKQESEYR
+1019 KQETEYR
-1028 GVTKSLKAEVAK
+1028 NVTKSLRAEVAK

-1045 QEREKQAGEFKQL
+1045 QEREKQALEFKQL
-1058 VVRLEQEIKDLSDD
+1058 VSRLEQEIKEISDD

-1080 KIVRLE
+1080 KIVHLE
-1086 SDLSQTKSEN
+1086 GDLSSTKSEN
-1096 SKLSTQMD
+1096 TKLSTQMD
-1104 NVSKATLASVNS
+1104 NVAKGSMAAVKS
-1116 VELTD
+1116 VEFTD
-1121 GVFAEV
+1121 GAFAEV

-1140 ELTTLMKNL
+1140 ELNSLMKNL
-1149 RTLLNSSIQE
+1149 RALLNSSIQS
-1159 SGNRGDED
+1159 SGNQMSEEQ
-1167 AQQKYLV
+1167 QQKYLL
-1174 FMQNLETMGFI
+1174 FMQNLETIGFI
-1185 VKETMSLDQMLLNLE
+1185 VKETMSLDQLLENLE
-1200 RIYSRDLQGLDGKKK
+1200 KIYSRDLQGLENNKI
-1215 EALSQ
+1215 EALSK

-1237 NEFSAYPAALSMELR
+1237 NEFSTYPAALSLELR
-1252 SLNNKLALA
+1252 HLNNKLALT
-1261 EEENRSLKMEFKD
+1261 EEENRSIKMEYKD
-1274 MRDSLNLK
+1274 MRDQLQLK
-1282 RDRMILLETKLNDAE
+1282 RDQAILLETRLNDSE
-1297 HKLAGTSNR
+1297 HKLAGRSNR
-1306 SSEINS
+1306 SNEIRS
-1312 QANLDQADARHKSVK
+1312 QATVDQADARHKSVK
-1327 AKLTSEITMLES
+1327 NKLSSEISMLES

-1345 ATIKTLQAQ
+1345 STIKTLQAQ
-1354 LPEGAGDNKLV
+1354 LPEGASDSILIK
-1365 QQVQETQEKMTAMQK
+1365 QVQETQEKMLAMQA

-1396 NGTLLRRDN
+1396 NATLLRREN

-1421 ERAAASKE
+1421 ERAALAKE
-1429 QDIAAVKQEKEKHIL
+1429 QDMAAVKLEKEKHIL

-1463 KGDFEKQSESHK
+1463 KGDFEKQSLTTK
-1475 ELEDLKNRLQ
+1475 ELEDLKNKLQ
-1485 LDLELNRQELKNS
+1485 HDLELNQQEAKMS
-1498 TTKVKALEDKL
+1498 RDKVKVLEDKL
-1509 ASMRAEIASHT
+1509 ASLRDEAASHS

-1547 QAEISNLRS
+1547 QGEISSLKS
-1556 NIWQLQ
+1556 QIWQLQ
-1562 TDVSTEKAAK
+1562 TDVSSERAAK
-1572 KAVEAKLAELRLKM
+1572 KAVDARLSELKLKLET
-1586 DNSNSSYEKEL
+1586 SNSSYEKEL
-1597 ETSKESL
+1597 ETSKENM
-1604 NSSRL
+1604 NSYRM
-1609 KYNELNEKHM
+1609 KYNELAQSTKEMNEIS
-1619 NVNQKC
+1619 

-1647 DIREQCNELDKTVK
+1647 DLREHCNELDKTVK
-1661 QRNLEV
+1661 QRNLEI

-1675 DLDKE
+1675 ELDKE

-1698 LNKDNHIQEIELK
+1698 LNKDNHIQEIEVK
-1711 LQKSAGDVSTAK
+1711 LQKSVGEVIAAK
-1723 SEVTELKKQLGAL
+1723 SEVAELKKKIGTL
-1736 EEMRRKQTQEI
+1736 EERRRNQTEES

-1752 EAERENKRDREL
+1752 EAERESKKDREL

-1769 NNLNKEITRLTM
+1769 NTLNREITRLTAM
-1781 LLSQNNSQAKD
+1781 LSQNI
-1792 GQVDE
+1792 GQENNAPVDNT
-1797 SVLDRIR
+1797 VLDRMTK
-1804 VMEAELDDVSKK
+1804 METELNEVSKK
-1816 YKKSTSV
+1816 YRGSASV

-1853 EQTDLINKLEKELTN
+1853 EQTDLINKLQKELTN

-1874 VSLLEEIQH
+1874 VSLLDEIQQ
-1883 ATASPPPQIEK
+1883 ATASLPPQLEK

-1899 LGDDDVNNAL
+1899 LGDDDVSNAL
-1909 RTIDEANNSTNL
+1909 RTIDEANSTSTL

-1940 QAPPGT
+1940 EAPEGSQQT
-1946 EQISVREGDIVIVL
+1946 SVKEGDIVIVL
-1960 SEEKSGFY
+1960 SEERMGF
-1968 MAEVEGKKGLVP
+1968 
-1980 VGHVGEYNP
+1980 
-1989 KHPGSALPL
+1989 
-1998 EAYKLN
+1998 
-2004 AISDDDLEGNLSPPV
+2004 I
-2019 APSAAWLPNSSIC
+2019 WLK
-2032 LTWEPPALLDGK
+2032 W
-2044 NRGIA
+2044 
-2049 VAGYKVYVSGKE
+2049 
-2061 KTIVF
+2061 
-2066 GCESR
+2066 R
-2071 EIVLE
+2071 EIR
-2076 NMSTTSLGDIQIVT
+2076 DW
-2090 IGADNQ
+2090 
-2096 ESNPVP
+2096 
-2102 VTLPKPPEKAEILKA
+2102 
-2117 VHAHNTS
+2117 
-2124 IDTSAQYVVALYTY
+2124 
-2138 DPVLDSP
+2138 
-2145 NEFPELEL
+2145 F
-2153 GFLEGDLIRKV
+2153 
-2164 GDTMPDGF
+2164 
-2172 FKGELYGKTGLV
+2172 
-2184 PSNFVQLILEQDGS
+2184 
-2198 LGETGEDVSASGSYP
+2198 
-2213 QKFIALYD
+2213 
-2221 YDPMTQSPNDN
+2221 
-2232 PETELAFCEG
+2232 
-2242 EIIDVTGP
+2242 
-2250 MDEDQYYPAEVGGR
+2250 
-2264 YGLVPSNFVESL
+2264 
-2276 KENSRSKDHDGTLA
+2276 
-2290 REDSTEATIATL
+2290 L
-2302 LAQAAENVS
+2302 LAM
-2311 QKDPLRK
+2311 
-2318 NVPSSAELDVRN
+2318 SANTTLNTLDQLCR
-2330 TMSVRTRWH
+2330 
-2339 QRYPNVY
+2339 